1 MAVSRDPDLT
11 PTDSYAL
18 LADGSALFYSARQ
31 QFPDRNLNYRA
42 LDRII
47 RDHVHQ
53 NAPGTPSILF
63 SSIEPANEKQLKF
76 VEFIEQ
82 NLQWS
87 VQRIPPHDATV
98 CNPLLT
104 DGVFRHIRFDAWIAY
119 ALGRLA
125 GRTEKSRVVMI
136 SDSWPLA
143 GPVQECASRGTP
155 VTVCFFG
162 GVIDTRWHRVF
173 RERGATGHV
182 EFVDLDDHTEELF
195 DRAKPAR
202 GKEDYRL
209 NLLD

>member
-1 MAVSRDPDLT
+1 MAVQRRST
-11 PTDSYAL
+11 TASTESYAL
-18 LADGSALFYSARQ
+18 LADGSALFFASRQ

-47 RDHVHQ
+47 LEH
-53 NAPGTPSILF
+53 AGTDSPASPAILF

-82 NLQWS
+82 NLHWS
-87 VQRIPPHDATV
+87 VQRIAPHDATV

-119 ALGRLA
+119 AIGRLA
-125 GRTEKSRVVMI
+125 GKTEKRVFVV

-143 GPVQECASRGTP
+143 GPIQECASRGTA

-173 RERGATGHV
+173 REQAAAGRID
-182 EFVDLDDHTEELF
+182 FLDLDDHSESLF
-195 DRAKPAR
+195 DRAKPSR

>member
-1 MAVSRDPDLT
+1 MALQRKST
-11 PTDSYAL
+11 HISSDSYGL
-18 LADGSALFYSARQ
+18 LADGSALFFASRQ

-42 LDRII
+42 LERII
-47 RDHVHQ
+47 AEHVG
-53 NAPGTPSILF
+53 ADTPASPAMLF

-82 NLQWS
+82 NLKWS
-87 VQRIPPHDATV
+87 VQRIAPHDATV

-119 ALGRLA
+119 AIGRLA
-125 GRTEKSRVVMI
+125 GKTDRRIVVV
-136 SDSWPLA
+136 SDSWPLN
-143 GPVQECASRGTP
+143 GPIQECASRGTA

-173 RERGATGHV
+173 REQAAAGRID
-182 EFVDLDDHTEELF
+182 FLDLDDHSESLF
-195 DRAKPAR
+195 DRAKPTR

-209 NLLD
+209 SVLD